1 MITNELAKAIHL
13 QNKTAGWWDE
23 PVRPDGTTIAL
34 IHSELSESYAGR
46 GVFIFIE
53 DEHLPQYANWLV
65 ELADAAIRIYD
76 FFGFKEWDVELAL
89 AFVKE
94 NGIQDL
100 IVDTE
105 EDNTYAT
112 YICEIHAHV
121 SNALEGLRKD
131 LHVIEKD
138 NDIPVAAVELAA
150 ALSLIYATVNWGYDL
165 PGIIHDKRAY
175 NARRADHKRENR
187 AKANGKKF

>member
-1 MITNELAKAIHL
+1 MITNELAKDIHQ

-46 GVFIFIE
+46 GTFMFIA
-53 DEHLPQYANWLV
+53 DEHLPHYANWLV

-100 IVDTE
+100 AVDTE

-131 LHVIEKD
+131 LHVVTKG
-138 NDIPVAAVELAA
+138 NNIPVAAVELAA

-165 PGIIHDKRAY
+165 PGIIRDKRAY